1 MRKSVPGGEKSGV
14 VVLAFATAPSL
25 PMLAVTSS
33 PMPELAVSF
42 SPNGESKSAVVAGIK

>member
-14 VVLAFATAPSL
+14 VVLEFAAAPLL
-25 PMLAVTSS
+25 PMLAVALS

-42 SPNGESKSAVVAGIK
+42 AV